1 MAKKPKDKQES
12 PPPAAANGEAP
23 RPKGLKALLA
33 NKKLLLFAVGGL
45 VVVLAGAGGAAWAL
59 GLLKSP
65 PPQQAANDPV
75 AEAAARPRLP
85 HFMDLPEMTVNIS
98 SSAQRPQYL
107 RIKLSLELSE
117 AAIAQQIQPI
127 LPRVQD
133 SIQTFLREVR
143 PADMDGSGGIVRLKE
158 ELTRRIN
165 LAAAPAR
172 VDAVLFRE
180 LLVQ

>member
-1 MAKKPKDKQES
+1 
-12 PPPAAANGEAP
+12 
-23 RPKGLKALLA
+23 
-33 NKKLLLFAVGGL
+33 
-45 VVVLAGAGGAAWAL
+45 
-59 GLLKSP
+59 
-65 PPQQAANDPV
+65 
-75 AEAAARPRLP
+75 
-85 HFMDLPEMTVNIS
+85 MTVNIS
-98 SSAQRPQYL
+98 TNAQRPQYL
-107 RIKLSLELSE
+107 RIKMSLELSE
-117 AAIAQQIQPI
+117 AAIAQQIQPV

-143 PADMDGSGGIVRLKE
+143 PSDMEGSGGIVRLKE